1 MTDMYD
7 PAHPG
12 EINRE
17 PEKSAQGRA
26 SQWRQWREGGR
37 GDG

>member
-1 MTDMYD
+1 MTDMHD
-7 PAHPG
+7 PD
-12 EINRE
+12 RE